1 MTSVASQTYL
11 ELKNFPDISP
21 EAFEVIRRIMKN
33 ARGIN
38 LDSYKDKCIK
48 RRIAI
53 RVRATNRVSAE
64 EYCDLLLQD
73 EEEVD
78 RLLKVLTIHV
88 SQFFRNP
95 PMFEKL
101 RQDIFPFLFT
111 LPEINGT
118 DGLRVWSVGCASGE
132 EPYSVSLLLRH
143 FFASEVDRIGATI
156 LATDV
161 DTAILEV
168 AREGVYGEERLT
180 DVSDELRREYFV
192 QRDGRYQVVPELKS
206 LVEFRQ
212 ADLGHLDTF
221 PECDL
226 ILCRNVFIY
235 FERSQQEAILHGFA
249 DKLHPGGV
257 LILGKSETLVGG
269 ARSRFQTICPVE
281 RIYRRV

>member
-1 MTSVASQTYL
+1 MTSAVTQTYL

-33 ARGIN
+33 ACGVN

-48 RRIAI
+48 RRIAL
-53 RVRATNRVSAE
+53 RVRATNCITAE
-64 EYCDLLLQD
+64 EYCDLLLRD

-101 RQDIFPFLFT
+101 RQEIFPFLFT
-111 LPEINGT
+111 LPEINVTG
-118 DGLRVWSVGCASGE
+118 GLTVWSVGCASGE
-132 EPYSVSLLLRH
+132 EPYTVALLLRH
-143 FFASEVDRIGATI
+143 FFASELGRIGATI

-161 DTAILEV
+161 DAAILEA
-168 AREGVYGEERLT
+168 AREGIFGEERLVE
-180 DVSDELRREYFV
+180 VSAELRRKYFV
-192 QRDGRYQVVPELKS
+192 QRDGRYQVVPEIKS

-257 LILGKSETLVGG
+257 LILGKSESLVGDV
-269 ARSRFQTICPVE
+269 RSRFQTICPVE